1 MWDEFFFLVK
11 IIGNFNVRFFNYW
24 IYFIIL
30 FMLEDYLRVLIKGF
44 KIKVMGIEFLKMIL
58 NFVNVVVDKKIVEMK
73 KLLIFEN
80 EKL

>member
-30 FMLEDYLRVLIKGF
+30 FMLEDYLRVVIKGF